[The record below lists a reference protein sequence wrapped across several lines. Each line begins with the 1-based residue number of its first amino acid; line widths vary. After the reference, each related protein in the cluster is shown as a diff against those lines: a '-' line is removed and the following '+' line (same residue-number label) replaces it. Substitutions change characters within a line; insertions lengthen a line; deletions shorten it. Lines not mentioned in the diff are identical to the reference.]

1 MKAMILAAGLGTRMS
16 PLTDTTPKPLLK
28 VGGKALIEW
37 HLFNLVDA
45 GIRDIVINHF
55 HLGEKIEQIL
65 GDGAA
70 YGARISYSRESVRME
85 TAGGII
91 KALPM
96 LQDESFAVVNAD
108 VWTDFNFA
116 RLLPLSG
123 KTLAHLIMVP
133 NASHH
138 PRGDFYLDKQ
148 GRLHNESDTSEPR
161 YTFSGISV
169 LHRDLFAG
177 YPEQPQ
183 ALSPLLLKAMQTGA
197 VTGSLY
203 TGQWWDIGT
212 PERLQMLDQH
222 LYQQLDQQLDQQLGQ
237 QLGQQLKT

>member
-28 VGGKALIEW
+28 VGGRALIEW

-45 GIRDIVINHF
+45 GIKDIVINHY
-55 HLGEKIEQIL
+55 HLGSKIEQAL
-65 GDGAA
+65 GDGSY
-70 YGARISYSRESVRME
+70 YGAHISYSRESVRLE

-96 LQDESFAVVNAD
+96 LGDESFVVVNAD
-108 VWTDFNFA
+108 VWTDFDFA
-116 RLLPLSG
+116 RLQPLAG
-123 KTLAHLIMVP
+123 KILAHLIMVP

-138 PRGDFYLDKQ
+138 PRGDFYLGKN
-148 GRLHNESDTSEPR
+148 GRLHNESDAAEPR

-183 ALSPLLLKAMQTGA
+183 ALLPLLLSAMQADA

-212 PERLQMLDQH
+212 PERLQLLDR
-222 LYQQLDQQLDQQLGQ
+222 QLE
-237 QLGQQLKT
+237 QQLKTR

>member
-37 HLFNLVDA
+37 HLLNLVDA

-55 HLGEKIEQIL
+55 HLGEKIEQAL
-65 GDGAA
+65 GDGSKYA
-70 YGARISYSRESVRME
+70 ARISYSRESVRLE

-91 KALPM
+91 KALP
-96 LQDESFAVVNAD
+96 LLEDESFIVVNAD
-108 VWTDFNFA
+108 VWTDFNFS
-116 RLLPLSG
+116 RLQPLPDR
-123 KTLAHLIMVP
+123 TLAHLIMVP

-138 PRGDFYLDKQ
+138 PRGDFYLNKQ
-148 GRLHNESDTSEPR
+148 GRLHNESDASQPR
-161 YTFSGISV
+161 CTFSGISV

-183 ALSPLLLKAMQTGA
+183 ALLPLLLTAMQAGA
-197 VTGSLY
+197 VTGELY
-203 TGQWWDIGT
+203 AGQWWDIGT
-212 PERLQMLDQH
+212 PERLQL
-222 LYQQLDQQLDQQLGQ
+222 LDQQLDL
-237 QLGQQLKT
+237 QLKPR

>member
-37 HLFNLVDA
+37 HLLNLVGA

-55 HLGEKIEQIL
+55 HLGDKIEQAL
-65 GDGAA
+65 GDGSA
-70 YGARISYSRESVRME
+70 YGARISYSRESVRLE

-91 KALPM
+91 KALP
-96 LQDESFAVVNAD
+96 LLVDENFVVVNAD
-108 VWTDFNFA
+108 VWTNFDFA
-116 RLLPLSG
+116 RLSSLPD

-138 PRGDFYLDKQ
+138 PRGDFYLSEKSK
-148 GRLHNESDTSEPR
+148 LHNKSGTSDPR
-161 YTFSGISV
+161 FTFSGISM

-183 ALSPLLLKAMQTGA
+183 ALLPLLLSAMQAGA
-197 VTGSLY
+197 VTGSVH

-212 PERLQMLDQH
+212 PERLQL
-222 LYQQLDQQLDQQLGQ
+222 LDQQLGQ
-237 QLGQQLKT
+237 KTV

>member
-37 HLFNLVDA
+37 HLFNLVAA

-55 HLGEKIEQIL
+55 HLGAQIEQAL
-65 GDGAA
+65 CDGSR
-70 YGARISYSRESVRME
+70 YEARISYSRESVRLE

-96 LQDESFAVVNAD
+96 LEDENFVVVNAD
-108 VWTDFNFA
+108 IWTDFDFA
-116 RLLPLSG
+116 RLQPLPD
-123 KTLAHLIMVP
+123 KILAHLIMVP

-138 PRGDFYLDKQ
+138 PRGDFYRNKQ
-148 GRLHNESDTSEPR
+148 SRLHHEGDTAEPR

-177 YPEQPQ
+177 YAEQPQ
-183 ALSPLLLKAMQTGA
+183 ALLPLLLATMKSGA

-212 PERLQMLDQH
+212 PERLQL
-222 LYQQLDQQLDQQLGQ
+222 LDQQLEY
-237 QLGQQLKT
+237 

>member
-16 PLTDTTPKPLLK
+16 PLTDSTPKPLLK

-37 HLFNLVDA
+37 HLFNLVEA

-55 HLGEKIEQIL
+55 HLGAQIEQAL
-65 GDGAA
+65 GDGSR
-70 YGARISYSRESVRME
+70 YGAGISYSRESVRLE

-96 LQDESFAVVNAD
+96 LEDESFVVVNAD
-108 VWTDFNFA
+108 VWTDFDFA
-116 RLLPLSG
+116 RLQPLPD
-123 KTLAHLIMVP
+123 KILAHLIMVP
-133 NASHH
+133 NAAHH
-138 PRGDFYLDKQ
+138 PRGDFYLNEQ
-148 GRLHNESDTSEPR
+148 GRLHNEADAGEQR

-183 ALSPLLLKAMQTGA
+183 ALLPLLLSAMQTGA

-203 TGQWWDIGT
+203 KGQWWDIGT
-212 PERLQMLDQH
+212 PERLQL
-222 LYQQLDQQLDQQLGQ
+222 LDQQLKLDWR
-237 QLGQQLKT
+237 TA